1 MKKIGIIS
9 LIVII
14 IDRILKVLVTNNF
27 VLNVRNKIIDGFF
40 YITNCHNEGAAF
52 SLFSGNVLFLIFI
65 TLIVLFLIY
74 RTINKENVN
83 KIGIL
88 AYGLLLGGILG
99 NLYDRIFYGYVIDY
113 LDFVIF
119 KFNFAIFNLAD
130 AAIVIG
136 AILLIVFE
144 GSDNDGRKN
153 KDKSRKLRKEYG
165 KAYH

>member
-1 MKKIGIIS
+1 VKKVKKIGIIS

-153 KDKSRKLRKEYG
+153 KDRSRKLRKE
-165 KAYH
+165 

>member
-40 YITNCHNEGAAF
+40 YITNCHNDVAAF
-52 SLFSGNVLFLIFI
+52 SLFSVNVLFLIFI

-153 KDKSRKLRKEYG
+153 KDRSRKLRKE
-165 KAYH
+165 

>member
-130 AAIVIG
+130 AAIVVG

-153 KDKSRKLRKEYG
+153 KDRSRKLRKE
-165 KAYH
+165 

>member
-113 LDFVIF
+113 LDFRIF
-119 KFNFAIFNLAD
+119 NFNFAIFNLAD
-130 AAIVIG
+130 AAIVVG

-153 KDKSRKLRKEYG
+153 KDRSRKLRKE
-165 KAYH
+165 

>member
-27 VLNVRNKIIDGFF
+27 ALNVRNKIIDGFF

-83 KIGIL
+83 KIGVL

-113 LDFVIF
+113 LDFRIF
-119 KFNFAIFNLAD
+119 NFNFAIFNLAD

-153 KDKSRKLRKEYG
+153 KDRSRKLRKE
-165 KAYH
+165 

>member
-27 VLNVRNKIIDGFF
+27 ALNVRNKIIDGFF

-83 KIGIL
+83 KIGVL

-153 KDKSRKLRKEYG
+153 KDRSRKLRKE
-165 KAYH
+165 

>member
-88 AYGLLLGGILG
+88 EYGLLLGGILG

-113 LDFVIF
+113 LDFIIF
-119 KFNFAIFNLAD
+119 NFNFAIFNLAD

-153 KDKSRKLRKEYG
+153 KDRSRKLRKE
-165 KAYH
+165 

>member
-1 MKKIGIIS
+1 MKKVKKIGIIS

-14 IDRILKVLVTNNF
+14 IDRILKVLVTNNYA
-27 VLNVRNKIIDGFF
+27 LNVRNKIIDGFF

-83 KIGIL
+83 KIGVL

-153 KDKSRKLRKEYG
+153 KDRSRKLRKE
-165 KAYH
+165 

>member
-113 LDFVIF
+113 LDFRIF
-119 KFNFAIFNLAD
+119 NFNFAIFNLSD

-153 KDKSRKLRKEYG
+153 KDRSRKLRKE
-165 KAYH
+165 

>member
-74 RTINKENVN
+74 RTINKKNVN

-153 KDKSRKLRKEYG
+153 KDRSRKLRKE
-165 KAYH
+165 

>member
-27 VLNVRNKIIDGFF
+27 VLDARNKIIDGFF

-153 KDKSRKLRKEYG
+153 KNRSRKLRKE
-165 KAYH
+165 

>member
-14 IDRILKVLVTNNF
+14 IHRILKVLVTNNF

-153 KDKSRKLRKEYG
+153 KDRSRKLRKE
-165 KAYH
+165 

>member
-83 KIGIL
+83 KIEIL

-153 KDKSRKLRKEYG
+153 KDRSRKLRKE
-165 KAYH
+165 

>member
-113 LDFVIF
+113 LDFRIF

-153 KDKSRKLRKEYG
+153 KDRSRKLRNE
-165 KAYH
+165 

>member
-1 MKKIGIIS
+1 M
-9 LIVII
+9 
-14 IDRILKVLVTNNF
+14 
-27 VLNVRNKIIDGFF
+27 
-40 YITNCHNEGAAF
+40 
-52 SLFSGNVLFLIFI
+52 
-65 TLIVLFLIY
+65 FLIY

-153 KDKSRKLRKEYG
+153 KDRSRKLRKEW
-165 KAYH
+165 KNR

>member
-113 LDFVIF
+113 LDFRIF
-119 KFNFAIFNLAD
+119 NFNFAIFNLAD

-144 GSDNDGRKN
+144 GSDNDERKN
-153 KDKSRKLRKEYG
+153 KDRSRKLRKE
-165 KAYH
+165 

>member
-113 LDFVIF
+113 LHFVIF

-130 AAIVIG
+130 AAIVVG

-153 KDKSRKLRKEYG
+153 KDRSRKLRKE
-165 KAYH
+165 

>member
-27 VLNVRNKIIDGFF
+27 ALNVRNKIIDGFF

-83 KIGIL
+83 KIGVL

-130 AAIVIG
+130 AAIVVG

-153 KDKSRKLRKEYG
+153 KDRSRKLRKEW
-165 KAYH
+165 KNR

>member
-27 VLNVRNKIIDGFF
+27 VLDARNKIIDGFF

-65 TLIVLFLIY
+65 TLIVLFLIF

-136 AILLIVFE
+136 AILLILFE
-144 GSDNDGRKN
+144 GSDNNGRKN
-153 KDKSRKLRKEYG
+153 KDRSRKLRKE
-165 KAYH
+165 

>member
-14 IDRILKVLVTNNF
+14 IDRILKVLVTNNYA
-27 VLNVRNKIIDGFF
+27 LNVRNKIIDGFF

-83 KIGIL
+83 KIGVL

-153 KDKSRKLRKEYG
+153 KDRSRKLRKE
-165 KAYH
+165 

>member
-144 GSDNDGRKN
+144 GSDNNGRKN
-153 KDKSRKLRKEYG
+153 KDRSRKLRKE
-165 KAYH
+165 

>member
-27 VLNVRNKIIDGFF
+27 ALNVRNKIIDGFF

-65 TLIVLFLIY
+65 TLIVLFLIF

-153 KDKSRKLRKEYG
+153 KDRSRKLRKE
-165 KAYH
+165 

>member
-27 VLNVRNKIIDGFF
+27 VLDVRNEIIDGFF

-153 KDKSRKLRKEYG
+153 KDRSRKLRKE
-165 KAYH
+165 

>member
-1 MKKIGIIS
+1 VKKIGIIS

-27 VLNVRNKIIDGFF
+27 ALNVRNKIIDGFF

-153 KDKSRKLRKEYG
+153 KDRSRKLRKEW
-165 KAYH
+165 KNR

>member
-27 VLNVRNKIIDGFF
+27 ALNVRNKIIDGFF

-136 AILLIVFE
+136 AIFLIVFE

-153 KDKSRKLRKEYG
+153 KDRSRKLRKE
-165 KAYH
+165 

>member
-130 AAIVIG
+130 ATIVIG

-153 KDKSRKLRKEYG
+153 KDRSRKLRKE
-165 KAYH
+165 

>member
-27 VLNVRNKIIDGFF
+27 VLNIRNKIIDGFF

-153 KDKSRKLRKEYG
+153 KDKSRKLRKEW
-165 KAYH
+165 KNR

>member
-113 LDFVIF
+113 LHFVIF

-153 KDKSRKLRKEYG
+153 KDRSRKLRKE
-165 KAYH
+165 

>member
-27 VLNVRNKIIDGFF
+27 ALNVRNKIIDGFF

-113 LDFVIF
+113 LDFRIF
-119 KFNFAIFNLAD
+119 NFNFAIFNLAD
-130 AAIVIG
+130 MAIVIG

-153 KDKSRKLRKEYG
+153 KDRSRKLRKE
-165 KAYH
+165 

>member
-27 VLNVRNKIIDGFF
+27 ALNVRNKIIDGFF

-83 KIGIL
+83 KIGVL

-113 LDFVIF
+113 LDFRIF

-153 KDKSRKLRKEYG
+153 KDRSRKLRKE
-165 KAYH
+165 

>member
-14 IDRILKVLVTNNF
+14 IDIILKVLVTNNF

-153 KDKSRKLRKEYG
+153 KDRSRKLRKE
-165 KAYH
+165 

>member
-27 VLNVRNKIIDGFF
+27 ALNVRNKIIDGFF

-83 KIGIL
+83 KIGVL

-130 AAIVIG
+130 AAIVVG

-153 KDKSRKLRKEYG
+153 KNRCRKLRKE
-165 KAYH
+165 

>member
-153 KDKSRKLRKEYG
+153 KDRSRKLRKEW
-165 KAYH
+165 KNR

>member
-153 KDKSRKLRKEYG
+153 KNRCRKLRKE
-165 KAYH
+165 

>member
-130 AAIVIG
+130 SAIVIG

-153 KDKSRKLRKEYG
+153 KDRSRKLRKE
-165 KAYH
+165 

>member
-27 VLNVRNKIIDGFF
+27 VLDARNKIIDGFF

-83 KIGIL
+83 KIGVL

-130 AAIVIG
+130 ATIVIG

-153 KDKSRKLRKEYG
+153 KDRSRKLRKE
-165 KAYH
+165 

>member
-40 YITNCHNEGAAF
+40 YITSCHNEGAAF

-136 AILLIVFE
+136 AILLILFE
-144 GSDNDGRKN
+144 GSDNNGRKN
-153 KDKSRKLRKEYG
+153 KDRSRKLRKE
-165 KAYH
+165 

>member
-113 LDFVIF
+113 LDFLIF

-153 KDKSRKLRKEYG
+153 KDRSRKLRKE
-165 KAYH
+165 